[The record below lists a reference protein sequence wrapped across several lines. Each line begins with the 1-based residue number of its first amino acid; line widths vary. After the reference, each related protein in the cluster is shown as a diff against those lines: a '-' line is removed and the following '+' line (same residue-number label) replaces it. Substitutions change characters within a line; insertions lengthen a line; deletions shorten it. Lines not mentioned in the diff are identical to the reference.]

1 MISHHFLD
9 EFRACNI
16 CIVPDNAKRPIE
28 SATELS
34 LWRQR
39 ETSVTPVL
47 CNFRRKRV
55 SSRKSKRS
63 SQSKRNI
70 QIVSSSSDAR
80 WESVPVSP
88 EKDTKKSTPAHR
100 DSLDALRRACKPLP
114 LPVRRKSVEIMDQ
127 ATLQE
132 AVRKSSLP
140 LSLPV
145 RRVSTEVSSASVLAA
160 LLSEFDFDEDD
171 DDDQEEED
179 DDSAAIEEAVR
190 KSSLPR
196 SFPARRVSIE
206 SSLPLSFPTRRVSI
220 ESSLPLSFPARRV
233 SIEISSAS
241 VLVTLLS
248 EFDYDDDED
257 DDIPSLDP
265 F

>member
-179 DDSAAIEEAVR
+179 DDIAALEEAVR
-190 KSSLPR
+190 KSSLPL
-196 SFPARRVSIE
+196 SLPAR
-206 SSLPLSFPTRRVSI
+206 
-220 ESSLPLSFPARRV
+220 
-233 SIEISSAS
+233 
-241 VLVTLLS
+241 
-248 EFDYDDDED
+248 
-257 DDIPSLDP
+257 
-265 F
+265 